1 MDRVLQRVLRSFI
14 QRGTLRVTTARGTVL
29 QLGDATG
36 APVCIRFTTSAA
48 EWRVILDPELA
59 VGECYMDG
67 TLVVE
72 QGTIADFLELA
83 VSNMS
88 TLPRN
93 RWTKVI
99 ERLRWIGRR
108 VLQWNTAWRAR
119 HNASH
124 HYDIDYRI
132 YRLFLDRDMQYS
144 CAYFEHDD
152 DSLETA
158 QSAKRRHI
166 SAKLFLDRP
175 GLRVLDIGSGWGGL
189 GLHLA
194 RHHAASVVGINLSE
208 EQVKIARRR
217 AAQENLPCEFRIQDY
232 RQVSEEF
239 DRIVSVGM
247 FEHVG
252 KAYYDAFFENCHRL
266 LRDDGVMLLHTVGR
280 WDGPSDTNPWV
291 WKYIFPGGY
300 APALS
305 ELAPAIE
312 RSKFIITDVEVLRL
326 HYAHTL
332 HAWRM
337 AFDAQRAEVHKVFA
351 GDPKLTERFGSAERF
366 IRMWDFYLAGFE
378 QFFKYYGLTVFQIQ
392 LTKKL
397 DQLPIS
403 RSYIYESLHDED
415 RRGSLQA
422 AE

>member
-1 MDRVLQRVLRSFI
+1 
-14 QRGTLRVTTARGTVL
+14 
-29 QLGDATG
+29 
-36 APVCIRFTTSAA
+36 
-48 EWRVILDPELA
+48 
-59 VGECYMDG
+59 
-67 TLVVE
+67 
-72 QGTIADFLELA
+72 
-83 VSNMS
+83 
-88 TLPRN
+88 
-93 RWTKVI
+93 
-99 ERLRWIGRR
+99 
-108 VLQWNTAWRAR
+108 
-119 HNASH
+119 
-124 HYDIDYRI
+124 
-132 YRLFLDRDMQYS
+132 
-144 CAYFEHDD
+144 
-152 DSLETA
+152 
-158 QSAKRRHI
+158 
-166 SAKLFLDRP
+166 
-175 GLRVLDIGSGWGGL
+175 
-189 GLHLA
+189 LHLA

-252 KAYYDAFFENCHRL
+252 KAYHDAFFENCHRL

-305 ELAPAIE
+305 ELASAVE

-332 HAWRM
+332 HAWRI
-337 AFDAQRAEVHKVFA
+337 AFDAQRAEVFKLFA

-403 RSYIYESLHDED
+403 RSYIYEPLHDED